1 MRTSPA
7 YAITRRRG
15 KSGTIRRLTGGT
27 VDDDNLT
34 RSDVFTD
41 TVVRYLYKGDTR
53 YSRLVRAEAA
63 QQRVGDVT
71 FIICLKDVEAV
82 FTSLQTEDRIVF
94 QGQTF
99 EVVSSGIQDDGL
111 VVTARVFDGS

>member
-15 KSGTIRRLTGGT
+15 KTGTIKRLTGT
-27 VDDDNLT
+27 TADDNNLT
-34 RSDVFTD
+34 RSDTFTD
-41 TVVRYLYKGDTR
+41 TVVRYMFKSHTQ
-53 YSRLVRAEAA
+53 YSRLLRASAA

-71 FIICLKDVEAV
+71 FIVCLVDVS
-82 FTSLQTEDRIVF
+82 FTSVQAEDRIEY

-99 EVVSSGIQDDGL
+99 EVISSEVVDDGI
-111 VVTARVFDGS
+111 VITARVFDG